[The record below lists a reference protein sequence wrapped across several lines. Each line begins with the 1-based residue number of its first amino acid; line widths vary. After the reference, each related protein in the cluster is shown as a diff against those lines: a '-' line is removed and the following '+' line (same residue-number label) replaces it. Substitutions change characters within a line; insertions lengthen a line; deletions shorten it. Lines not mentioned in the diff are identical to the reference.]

1 MTTCTS
7 GGHAAAA
14 AGLVPSINKSV
25 NDWILIDKLKA
36 RCTRLRKNL
45 GVSAKWLS
53 QTGRTAWMLTL
64 TYRDDV
70 AWEPKHVSEAIH
82 RLRKW
87 MDRKFGQRLHYI
99 WVMETKARKSG
110 ANIGLVRE
118 HYHVVVWV
126 PFGVRASDLKLDA
139 RGFWPHGMTQ
149 AVQARA
155 AVRYVM
161 KYASKFDNEGAFP
174 RGARCYGVGGLDDV
188 GRRVRRWINWPTF
201 VQARASISDNWGR
214 CVGGGWVN
222 RDTGEWLPS
231 EWGLSGVGRW
241 YTRLVRICEHERPM
255 PAGGPFS
262 WFGGGRSAGS
272 PGLHVVPAA

>member
-1 MTTCTS
+1 M
-7 GGHAAAA
+7 GAGAP
-14 AGLVPSINKSV
+14 GLVPSINNAISDWMLV
-25 NDWILIDKLKA
+25 NKLQA

-45 GVSAKWLS
+45 GVSAKWFS

-64 TYRDDV
+64 TYRDGV
-70 AWEPKHVSEAIH
+70 AWEPCHVRDALT
-82 RLRKW
+82 RLRTW
-87 MDRKFGQRLHYI
+87 MQRRFGQRLHYI

-110 ANIGLVRE
+110 ANVGMVRE
-118 HYHVVVWV
+118 HYHVVIWA
-126 PFGVRASDLKLDA
+126 PFGVRADDLKLDA

-161 KYASKFDNEGAFP
+161 KYASKFDNEGSFP

-188 GRRVRRWINWPTF
+188 GRRVRRWINWPSF
-201 VQARASISDNWGR
+201 LQGRASIADSWRR

-222 RDTGEWLPS
+222 RDTGEWFPS
-231 EWGLSGVGRW
+231 EWGLSGIGKF
-241 YTRLVRICEHERPM
+241 YVRIVRIFEHERLV

-262 WFGGGRSAGS
+262 WIGGGVAGS
-272 PGLHVVPAA
+272 RGSEISPAAFSF